1 MTKPR
6 SINIFFLDGDP
17 NGIRVARIMLSTIQA
32 FAFRRNKLAEVLKT
46 FFVIEQQIEP
56 PMVSEPTVK
65 KSRVIFLAPVVA
77 CAICKLDLISGREVR
92 VCDRLLAMIGD
103 HGQPLRMEFR

>member
-6 SINIFFLDGDP
+6 SINISLRNGDP
-17 NGIRVARIMLSTIQA
+17 IGTGIARIMMSSIQA
-32 FAFRRNKLAEVLKT
+32 FAFRRNKLARVLKT

-56 PMVSEPTVK
+56 PMVSEPAPK
-65 KSRVIFLAPVVA
+65 KSWVIFLALVVA
-77 CAICKLDLISGREVR
+77 YAICKLDLISGREAR

-103 HGQPLRMEFR
+103 HGQPLRMEYR